1 MLDDNAAFCSKCG
14 ATFAPNGGAMGGFQ
28 QPQQPQ
34 QPQFNQPQQPQFN
47 QPQQPQFTQPQQFG
61 QPQQPQFNQPQ
72 QFGQP
77 QPFGQPAFQGGTAV
91 KQGNNKTVFVI
102 VGIAVAALVVGL
114 ILFLF
119 VFKGDYKK
127 DIVGTWTDTTDAMT
141 TMEFKD
147 DGNFVMKHLL
157 QQLKGTYEID
167 GSTLKLNIKG
177 AGTQEFKISSMNSK
191 EMTLKGTG
199 SDKNTMYKLKK
210 K

>member
-34 QPQFNQPQQPQFN
+34 QPQFNQPQQ
-47 QPQQPQFTQPQQFG
+47 FG
-61 QPQQPQFNQPQ
+61 QPQQPFNQPQ

-141 TMEFKD
+141 TMEFKE

-167 GSTLKLNIKG
+167 GSTLKLNIKN

>member
-1 MLDDNAAFCSKCG
+1 MLEDNAVFCGKCG
-14 ATFAPNGGAMGGFQ
+14 ASFANDAAAAMGGAQ
-28 QPQQPQ
+28 QP
-34 QPQFNQPQQPQFN
+34 
-47 QPQQPQFTQPQQFG
+47 FG

-141 TMEFKD
+141 TMEFKE

-157 QQLKGTYEID
+157 SQLKGTYEID

>member
-1 MLDDNAAFCSKCG
+1 MLDDNAVFCNQCG
-14 ATFAPNGGAMGGFQ
+14 ASFGSSSGAGF
-28 QPQQPQ
+28 QQPQ

-47 QPQQPQFTQPQQFG
+47 QPQQPQFN
-61 QPQQPQFNQPQ
+61 QPQFNQPQ
-72 QFGQP
+72 QPFGQP
-77 QPFGQPAFQGGTAV
+77 QFNQPGFQGGAAV
-91 KQGNNKTVFVI
+91 NQGSNKTVFVI
-102 VGIAVAALVVGL
+102 IGIAVAALVVGL

-141 TMEFKD
+141 TMEFKE

-167 GSTLKLNIKG
+167 GSTLKLNIKN

-199 SDKNTMYKLKK
+199 SDSNTMYKLKK